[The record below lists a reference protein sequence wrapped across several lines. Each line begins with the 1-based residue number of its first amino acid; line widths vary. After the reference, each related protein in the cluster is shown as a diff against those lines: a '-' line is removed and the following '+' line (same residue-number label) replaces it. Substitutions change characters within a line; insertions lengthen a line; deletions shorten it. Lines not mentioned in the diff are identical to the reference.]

1 MIREHG
7 LPIENRVLIVID
19 KRPAAEDKSLIDR
32 KIEFTSSL
40 SYTLLRKGVTHSLGW
55 FDYVNDRFEVVRVDG
70 EDAFW
75 LAVTALISSPF
86 RDDELSAAHHFAES
100 DTDKDYSNY
109 IYVSEDA
116 AGSEILMNY
125 GKTDFYGPEDFS

>member
-1 MIREHG
+1 
-7 LPIENRVLIVID
+7 
-19 KRPAAEDKSLIDR
+19 
-32 KIEFTSSL
+32 
-40 SYTLLRKGVTHSLGW
+40 
-55 FDYVNDRFEVVRVDG
+55 VVRVDS

-86 RDDELSAAHHFAES
+86 RNDERAAAHHYAES
-100 DTDKDYSNY
+100 DIDKDFSNY
-109 IYVSEDA
+109 IYISEDA